1 MDIISSHSQVLV
13 KDNKGSSGVNIN
25 SLIHGYV
32 ADLYF
37 WGSSAYLARRKDSG
51 IHILIAPNDEWEEE
65 IKEEGFVIIGKLS
78 DIFKKLEQS

>member
-1 MDIISSHSQVLV
+1 MDIISSHAQVLV
-13 KDNKGSSGVNIN
+13 KDNKGSTGVNID

-37 WGSSAYLARRKDSG
+37 WGSSSYLARRKDG
-51 IHILIAPNDEWEEE
+51 GVHILIAPSDEWEEE

-78 DIFKKLEQS
+78 DLVKKLEQS